1 MNFHRKQPIPTYV
14 DNIVINN
21 ISVVNLDMQL

>member
-14 DNIVINN
+14 DNFVRNN
-21 ISVVNLDMQL
+21 ISVVDLDIQL